1 MSTIHNSQKQTMRQV
16 NECWWFLWK
25 VILGG
30 ISEDQAECDRK
41 GTYTIISSHLAGYHC
56 GCMACMQVCS
66 LNTSDVFQSGLFGEY
81 LFHV

>member
-25 VILGG
+25 VILGR

-41 GTYTIISSHLAGYHC
+41 GTYAIISSHLAGYYC
-56 GCMACMQVCS
+56 GCMACMQLCS
-66 LNTSDVFQSGLFGEY
+66 LMSDSVRPWALGHHLFY
-81 LFHV
+81 L